1 MIQIILQKEEAD
13 IVQRLLDLILED
25 EAASRTVFRDGAER
39 RAALRTS
46 KKLRWAAATIEAA

>member
-1 MIQIILQKEEAD
+1 MHIILQKEEAD
-13 IVQRLLDLILED
+13 IVERLLGLILTD
-25 EAASRTVFRDGAER
+25 EAASKAVFRDGAER